1 MKSELVGRG
10 FDAGRA
16 PRRSGGAHPLPDRA
30 APEPAVGA
38 RNGSS
43 VHGGLHRRA
52 PAVWDPYP
60 HDFWAAPVGVV
71 VVISLMQAGYH
82 AELTE
87 QALVLRGGTGRR
99 EVPWTAIRRVE
110 SRREL
115 GTRSVV
121 IHLVDGKTHR
131 LRVPMSGFPYDPS
144 FNRKIG
150 TIQTWWAVR
159 RGW

>member
-1 MKSELVGRG
+1 MSWWDGVSVL
-10 FDAGRA
+10 
-16 PRRSGGAHPLPDRA
+16 
-30 APEPAVGA
+30 GA
-38 RNGSS
+38 RSDGTVAHIRFRIGPLQSLQL
-43 VHGGLHRRA
+43 GLA
-52 PAVWDPYP
+52 MAVPYMAVFIAGHLRYGDPYP
-60 HDFWAAPVGVV
+60 HDFWATPIGVV
-71 VVISLMQAGYH
+71 LVISLMQAGYR
-82 AELTE
+82 AELTD

-99 EVPWTAIRRVE
+99 EVPWTAIRTVE

-150 TIQTWWAVR
+150 TIQAWWAVR